1 MKPFISIA
9 TPHRDILEGR
19 LTLDIFAA
27 DLWQVFRGEAP
38 EEYKDPDIFFRRT
51 FLTAGLRH
59 LLDITENRL
68 KGSVGDSVIQLQT
81 PFGGG
86 KTHALIALYHKA
98 KEWNSKVVV
107 IDGTVFD
114 PNERTLWEEM
124 ELQLTGKI
132 ASLMGRVAPGREK
145 IYALLSQRQPLLILI
160 DELLEYITKAS
171 GVKVGDT
178 TLASQTLAFIQEL
191 TMTIKTLPKAMLILT
206 LPSSLLEHYDENA
219 EKLFQ
224 QIQHITGR
232 MEKVYTP
239 VEDEEVSSVIVKRLF
254 SHIDEREAKN
264 NIEEFLNYI
273 ERENILPEGT
283 DKSLYREKFIKSFP
297 FQPEVIDIL
306 YKRWGSFPSFQ
317 RTRGV
322 LRILALIVH
331 SLKNSTIPFIRL
343 GDIDLKNEEI
353 RRELIKHIGNEFDS
367 ILASDIT
374 SADSGAKKVDRNLGS
389 AYLPYSLGT
398 KCATTIFL
406 YSFSGGHEKG
416 ITLQELKLNCAEP
429 SHPSSI
435 IVEVVEQLKGSL
447 FYISDHGLFFT
458 NQPNLNRIHMQKEE
472 NIEER
477 NIEIEERKLLEEK
490 ISKRDKK
497 FQIYIWPEKTKDI
510 PDTREL
516 KLIILKDYSKEI
528 CVEFL
533 ERCGDRPRVYRNTLI
548 FLCPSSQENKT
559 YFRKIIKK
567 KLAWELIKRDPV
579 LNLNEKQKK
588 EVEERIEKLKEEVKT
603 KIRDLYRLIII
614 PSREGLREINLGIP
628 TYGREYMLDEEV
640 YNMLKSEVIMESIAP
655 FVIIEKY
662 LKNDYIS
669 TKAIFDSFYTTP
681 GEIRI
686 VDEKVLKE
694 AIKKGVKEG
703 LFGLGRLAKET
714 PICKYFK
721 EDCSPELSDEEIIIK
736 KELCKDEI
744 DEKAKKIKEPP
755 GEPPSWK
762 PETSKEE
769 SEGSLTSSSCE
780 EYSGIYLT
788 FDVPFGNLSVISDV
802 IRFIRSKFSN
812 INIKIEISAYN
823 GNIRMD
829 EFEDK
834 ILEAL
839 KQIGLKESDIN
850 VHLKN

>member
-1 MKPFISIA
+1 MKPFMSIA
-9 TPHRDILEGR
+9 TPHEDILKGR

-27 DLWQVFRGEAP
+27 DLWQVFKGEAP
-38 EEYKDPDIFFRRT
+38 NEYKDPDIFFRRT
-51 FLTAGLRH
+51 FLTAGLKR
-59 LLDITENRL
+59 LLDITERRL
-68 KGSVGDSVIQLQT
+68 EGGVGDSVIQLQT

-86 KTHALIALYHKA
+86 KTHALIALYHMA
-98 KEWNSKVVV
+98 KKWNSKIVV
-107 IDGTVFD
+107 IDGTVLD
-114 PNERTLWEEM
+114 PREKTLWEEM
-124 ELQLTGKI
+124 ELQVTGKI
-132 ASLMGRVAPGREK
+132 ISLKGMVAPGREK
-145 IYALLSQRQPLLILI
+145 IYALLAQNQPILILI

-171 GVKVGDT
+171 GVKVGDSN
-178 TLASQTLAFIQEL
+178 LASQTLAFIQEL
-191 TMTIKTLPKAMLILT
+191 TMTIKTLPQAMMILT

-239 VEDEEVSSVIVKRLF
+239 VDDEEVSSVIVKRLF

-264 NIEEFLNYI
+264 NIEEFLSYI
-273 ERENILPEGT
+273 ERENILPEGM

-322 LRILALIVH
+322 LRILALTVY
-331 SLKNSTIPFIRL
+331 SLRNSNIPFIRL

-367 ILASDIT
+367 ILAADIT
-374 SADSGAKKVDRNLGS
+374 LADSGAKKVDKNLGS

-406 YSFSGGHEKG
+406 YSFSGGQEKG

-447 FYISDHGLFFT
+447 FYISDHGLYFT
-458 NQPNLNRIHMQKEE
+458 NQPNLNRILMQKEE
-472 NIEER
+472 NIDEKNIESEER
-477 NIEIEERKLLEEK
+477 RLLEEK
-490 ISKRDKK
+490 ISKKDKK
-497 FQIYIWPEKTKDI
+497 FLVYIWPEKTRDV

-516 KLIILKDYSKEI
+516 KLLILKDYSEEI

-533 ERCGDRPRVYRNTLI
+533 EKCGDRPRVYRNTLI
-548 FLCPSSQENKT
+548 FLCPSTQENRA
-559 YFRKIIKK
+559 YFKKIIKK
-567 KLAWELIKRDPV
+567 KLAWELIKRDTT

-588 EVEERIEKLKEEVKT
+588 EVEERIQKLKEEVKT
-603 KIRDLYRLIII
+603 KIRDIYRLIIL
-614 PSREGLREINLGIP
+614 PSREGFREINLGIS
-628 TYGREYMLDEEV
+628 TYGRDYMLDEEV
-640 YNMLKSEVIMESIAP
+640 YNILKSEVIMESIAP
-655 FVIIEKY
+655 FVIKEKY

-669 TKAIFDSFYTTP
+669 TRAILDSFYTTP

-686 VDEKVLKE
+686 VNEKVFRE

-703 LFGLGRLAKET
+703 LFGLGVLVKET

-721 EDCSPELSDEEIIIK
+721 EECAPELIDEEIILR
-736 KELCKDEI
+736 KELCI
-744 DEKAKKIKEPP
+744 DETYYKPKKVEDSAVPFKYREDEP
-755 GEPPSWK
+755 
-762 PETSKEE
+762 KEE
-769 SEGSLTSSSCE
+769 KAEESQKGPFKEG
-780 EYSGIYLT
+780 YSGIYLR
-788 FDVPFGNLSVISDV
+788 FNVPFGSLSTISDV
-802 IRFIRSKFSN
+802 IRFIKSKFSHM
-812 INIKIEISAYN
+812 NIKIEISAYN
-823 GNIRMD
+823 GSIRMD
-829 EFEDK
+829 EYEDR

-839 KQIGLKESDIN
+839 KQIGLRESDIE
-850 VHLKN
+850 VHLKK